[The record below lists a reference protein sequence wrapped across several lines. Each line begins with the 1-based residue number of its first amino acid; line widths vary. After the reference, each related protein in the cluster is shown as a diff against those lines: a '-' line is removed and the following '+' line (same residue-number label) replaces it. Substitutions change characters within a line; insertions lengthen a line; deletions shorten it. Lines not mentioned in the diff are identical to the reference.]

1 MEPSLPSR
9 PMEPSP
15 SYHSRM
21 ARVRPAIPCS
31 ARRSNGDPCKNYAM
45 LGGRVCHAH
54 GGRAPQTRNA
64 AQRRLAEAQV
74 LRALAE
80 FDGERKAQQEAL
92 APWADDI
99 HMERVMAPIAPEQ
112 SARKLRQ
119 IARALTTAARELR
132 QEAKQIDERAAS

>member
-1 MEPSLPSR
+1 
-9 PMEPSP
+9 
-15 SYHSRM
+15 M

-31 ARRSNGDPCKNYAM
+31 ARRSNGDRCKNYAM

-54 GGRAPQTRNA
+54 GGRARQTRSA
-64 AQRRLAEAQV
+64 AQRRLAEAHV
-74 LRALAE
+74 LRVLAE
-80 FDGERKAQQEAL
+80 LDASRKLEQQAL

-99 HMERVMAPIAPEQ
+99 RVERLMAPIAPEQ

-119 IARALTTAARELR
+119 IARAMNTAARQLR

>member
-1 MEPSLPSR
+1 
-9 PMEPSP
+9 
-15 SYHSRM
+15 
-21 ARVRPAIPCS
+21 
-31 ARRSNGDPCKNYAM
+31 M
-45 LGGRVCHAH
+45 LGGKVCHAH

-80 FDGERKAQQEAL
+80 FDSERKAQQEAL

-99 HMERVMAPIAPEQ
+99 RVERLMAPIAPEQ

-119 IARALTTAARELR
+119 IARALTTAARQLR

>member
-1 MEPSLPSR
+1 
-9 PMEPSP
+9 
-15 SYHSRM
+15 
-21 ARVRPAIPCS
+21 
-31 ARRSNGDPCKNYAM
+31 
-45 LGGRVCHAH
+45 
-54 GGRAPQTRNA
+54 
-64 AQRRLAEAQV
+64 
-74 LRALAE
+74 LAE

-99 HMERVMAPIAPEQ
+99 RMERLMAPIAPEQ